1 MRFLKRLLL
10 FIIELLLIIVQAF
23 RGFKENFPG
32 KSISDVLGRMRQ
44 IRFLK
49 RLLLFIIGLLLI
61 IVLAFWGFKVNFP
74 GKSISNALQLRLTTQ
89 TGIPVEIE
97 ALELG
102 WLKVSTP
109 EIAFRTPKWL
119 SATPDVELLILE
131 NVEAPFVPFIISG
144 KALILGKLHGGT
156 IEVSTDLQSRE
167 ILDISLVG
175 VKLEQV
181 PLIAALPYAFVSG
194 SLALSSQIEN
204 INALQNQQVRFPEG
218 NLKGRLSN
226 SQIRISGGAAILNLQ
241 IPELV
246 FSEVLFDLQLG
257 PLIAVRKIQIKG
269 SLEGTIEGTIRLN
282 EKRPLMSL
290 IDLNIELT
298 PSPDLKEEISSFS
311 TMLRSF
317 QCGET
322 IKVNLRGSLNRLNFP
337 TRNKC

>member
-1 MRFLKRLLL
+1 MQFL
-10 FIIELLLIIVQAF
+10 
-23 RGFKENFPG
+23 N
-32 KSISDVLGRMRQ
+32 
-44 IRFLK
+44 

-61 IVLAFWGFKVNFP
+61 IVLAFWGFKENFP
-74 GKSISNALQLRLTTQ
+74 GKSIADALQLRLTTQ

-109 EIAFRTPKWL
+109 EIALRTPEWL
-119 SATPDVELLILE
+119 VATPDVRLLILE
-131 NVEAPFVPFIISG
+131 NVETTFLPLITSG
-144 KALILGKLHGGT
+144 KAKILGQLHGGT
-156 IEVSTDLQSRE
+156 IEASTDLQSRN
-167 ILDISLVG
+167 ILDISLAG
-175 VKLEQV
+175 VKIEQV

-194 SLALSSQIEN
+194 SLSLSSQIEN
-204 INALQNQQVRFPEG
+204 INALQNQQARFPEG
-218 NLKGRLSN
+218 KLKGRLSN
-226 SQIRISGGAAILNLQ
+226 AQIRIDGGAALLNLQ
-241 IPELV
+241 MPELD
-246 FSEVLFDLQLG
+246 FSEVLFDLQFG

-282 EKRPLMSL
+282 EKRPQMSL

-298 PSPDLKEEISSFS
+298 PSPDLKVEISSFS

-322 IKVNLRGSLNRLNFP
+322 IKVNLKGSLNRLNYP

>member
-1 MRFLKRLLL
+1 MQFL
-10 FIIELLLIIVQAF
+10 
-23 RGFKENFPG
+23 N
-32 KSISDVLGRMRQ
+32 
-44 IRFLK
+44 

-61 IVLAFWGFKVNFP
+61 IVLAFWGFKENFP
-74 GKSISNALQLRLTTQ
+74 GKSIADALQLRLKTQ

-109 EIAFRTPKWL
+109 EIALRTPEWL
-119 SATPDVELLILE
+119 TATPDVRLLILE
-131 NVEAPFVPFIISG
+131 NVDTPFLPLITSG
-144 KALILGKLHGGT
+144 KAKILGQLHGGT
-156 IEVSTDLQSRE
+156 IEASTDLQSWNM
-167 ILDISLVG
+167 LDISLTG
-175 VKLEQV
+175 VKTEQV

-194 SLALSSQIEN
+194 SLSFSSQIEN
-204 INALQNQQVRFPEG
+204 IIALQNQKARFPEG
-218 NLKGRLSN
+218 KLKGRLSN
-226 SQIRISGGAAILNLQ
+226 AQIRIDGGAALLNLQ
-241 IPELV
+241 IPELE
-246 FSEVLFDLQLG
+246 FSEVLFDLQFG

-282 EKRPLMSL
+282 EKRPQMSL

-298 PSPDLKEEISSFS
+298 PSPDLKVEISSFS

-322 IKVNLRGSLNRLNFP
+322 IKVNLKGSLNRLNYP

>member
-1 MRFLKRLLL
+1 MQFL
-10 FIIELLLIIVQAF
+10 
-23 RGFKENFPG
+23 N
-32 KSISDVLGRMRQ
+32 
-44 IRFLK
+44 

-61 IVLAFWGFKVNFP
+61 IVLAFWGFKENFP
-74 GKSISNALQLRLTTQ
+74 GKSIADALQLRLKTQ

-109 EIAFRTPKWL
+109 EIALWTPEWL
-119 SATPDVELLILE
+119 VATPDVRLIILE
-131 NVEAPFVPFIISG
+131 NVETTFLPLITSG
-144 KALILGKLHGGT
+144 KAKILGQLHGGT
-156 IEVSTDLQSRE
+156 IEASTDLQSRN
-167 ILDISLVG
+167 ILDISLAG
-175 VKLEQV
+175 VKIEQV

-194 SLALSSQIEN
+194 SLSFSSQIEN
-204 INALQNQQVRFPEG
+204 INALQNQKAHFPEG
-218 NLKGRLSN
+218 KLKGRLSN
-226 SQIRISGGAAILNLQ
+226 AQIRIDGGAALLNLQ
-241 IPELV
+241 IPELE
-246 FSEVLFDLQLG
+246 FSEVLFDLQFG

-282 EKRPLMSL
+282 EKRPQMSL

-298 PSPDLKEEISSFS
+298 PSPDLKVEISSFS

-322 IKVNLRGSLNRLNFP
+322 IKVNLKGSLNRLNYP